1 MPGVSQAQVHRVCQS
16 FMEASGRQ
24 IPLEFGERKL
34 PPIKTDVQVGHRP
47 ANGMIPPGVGPSG
60 WMPSLAAGG
69 TSARSWG
76 VCHSPQ
82 VLGPSFSSLF
92 QLRCLHV
99 FSGINPFLD
108 VGGAHSIN
116 TRETEASSLQHPWQ
130 SHRTPR
136 ASARF
141 LPRGQLLRRPWGNL
155 LPTRE
160 LHPTPSPGA
169 PRTNCQHFG
178 AHRAGARH
186 CSEHFRDSVLCCSP
200 DPPEQGLSL
209 SLRDARAEAASGYGA
224 RT

>member
-1 MPGVSQAQVHRVCQS
+1 
-16 FMEASGRQ
+16 MEASGRQ

-92 QLRCLHV
+92 QLRCLRV

-116 TRETEASSLQHPWQ
+116 THETEASSLRHPWQ
-130 SHRTPR
+130 SHRTCPSLGQIP
-136 ASARF
+136 AS
-141 LPRGQLLRRPWGNL
+141 RPAA
-155 LPTRE
+155 PTSLGE
-160 LHPTPSPGA
+160 PTSHQGTA
-169 PRTNCQHFG
+169 SHALSRSTRTNCQHFG